1 MNKADP
7 QLVAA
12 LRTLVDDAMV
22 QGGRPLVLGICGAQG
37 SGKSTLAEA
46 LAERLERDGL
56 ACAVLSLDDLYL
68 TRAERERLARGVH
81 PLLATR
87 GPPGTHDTSLGIA
100 VLDALKAGTP
110 VRLPRFDKSKD
121 DRVDPS
127 GWPEVAGQCDVVLF
141 EGWCVGALP
150 QAAAALAMPVN
161 ELELTED
168 RNGVWRGFV
177 NEALAGPYQDLFAR
191 IDRLVLLQAPSFEVV
206 LGWRFQQE
214 QELRARS
221 GDNSAVMDRQQLP
234 RFIAHYE
241 RITRYILA
249 EMPGRADLVI
259 KLDRDRRPI
268 VIARK
273 R

>member
-22 QGGRPLVLGICGAQG
+22 QGGHPLVLGICGAQG

-100 VLDALKAGTP
+100 VLDAL
-110 VRLPRFDKSKD
+110 
-121 DRVDPS
+121 
-127 GWPEVAGQCDVVLF
+127 
-141 EGWCVGALP
+141 
-150 QAAAALAMPVN
+150 
-161 ELELTED
+161 
-168 RNGVWRGFV
+168 
-177 NEALAGPYQDLFAR
+177 
-191 IDRLVLLQAPSFEVV
+191 
-206 LGWRFQQE
+206 
-214 QELRARS
+214 
-221 GDNSAVMDRQQLP
+221 
-234 RFIAHYE
+234 
-241 RITRYILA
+241 
-249 EMPGRADLVI
+249 
-259 KLDRDRRPI
+259 
-268 VIARK
+268 
-273 R
+273 